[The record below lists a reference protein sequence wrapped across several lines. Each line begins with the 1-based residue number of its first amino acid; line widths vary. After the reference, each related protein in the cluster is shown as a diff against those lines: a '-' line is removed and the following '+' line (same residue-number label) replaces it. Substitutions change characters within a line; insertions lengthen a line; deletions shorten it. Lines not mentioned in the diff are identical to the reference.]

1 MEVNHPVD
9 GSPERLCG
17 PRGGAEPRTARPKK
31 LSVPTAPEPDW
42 TWPSG
47 QDKSGRHL
55 RRTRRSLR
63 KRRFVRVLCRGTGR
77 LRRISANREH
87 LGWADAARF
96 LPYRIAKAVKRTI
109 HWMVRPPCLLTFPE
123 GRFASHFYGGLPYT
137 ARPLL
142 SLRDISPALWGNL
155 PAPPP
160 GLRCP
165 LRSAPYLCATGAR
178 RPLKRRAKL
187 LIFLGCVL

>member
-1 MEVNHPVD
+1 MNHPVD

-31 LSVPTAPEPDW
+31 LSVPAAPEPDW

-96 LPYRIAKAVKRTI
+96 LPRRIAKAVKRTI
-109 HWMVRPPCLLTFPE
+109 HWMVRPPCLLTSP
-123 GRFASHFYGGLPYT
+123 GRFAHFRRGPAVHGPSPFVA
-137 ARPLL
+137 ARHFPHAVGE
-142 SLRDISPALWGNL
+142 SSR
-155 PAPPP
+155 AP
-160 GLRCP
+160 
-165 LRSAPYLCATGAR
+165 SQAFEKA
-178 RPLKRRAKL
+178 
-187 LIFLGCVL
+187 